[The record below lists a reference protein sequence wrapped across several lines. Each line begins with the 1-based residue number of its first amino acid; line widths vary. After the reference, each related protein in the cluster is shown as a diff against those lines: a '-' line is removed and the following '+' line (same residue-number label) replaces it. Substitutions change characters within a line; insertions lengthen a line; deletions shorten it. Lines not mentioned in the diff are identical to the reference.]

1 MIGVTERAK
10 EQLLEMK
17 LSANINKPEV
27 GLRLKPAATGEWQ
40 LFPDQ
45 AIEGDQVVEHGGSN
59 VLLIGA
65 DASDALGDRQVDIQE
80 TAPGQVKLVLTR
92 TGEPGSDTD
101 TRRKPSI

>member
-1 MIGVTERAK
+1 
-10 EQLLEMK
+10 MK
-17 LSANINKPEV
+17 LSAKINEPEV

-45 AIEGDQVVEHGGSN
+45 AGDQVVEHGGSK

-65 DASDALGDRQVDIQE
+65 DASDALGDRQVDTRG
-80 TAPGQVKLVLTR
+80 TAPGQVQLVLTR
-92 TGEPGSDTD
+92 SDEPASD

>member
-1 MIGVTERAK
+1 MIAVTERAK

-17 LSANINKPEV
+17 LSANIKEPEV

-45 AIEGDQVVEHGGSN
+45 AIEGDPVVEHGGST

-65 DASDALGDRQVDIQE
+65 DASDALGDRQVDAQE
-80 TAPGQVKLVLTR
+80 TAPGRVKLVLTR
-92 TGEPGSDTD
+92 PGEPGSDT
-101 TRRKPSI
+101 RRKPTI